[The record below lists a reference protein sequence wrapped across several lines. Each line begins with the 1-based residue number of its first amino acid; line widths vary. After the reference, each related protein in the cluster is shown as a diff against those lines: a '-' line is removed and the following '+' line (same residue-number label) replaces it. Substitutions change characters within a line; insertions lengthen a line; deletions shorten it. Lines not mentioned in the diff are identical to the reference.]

1 MNLYKGQNEVFT
13 LLDVG
18 CNEGD
23 LSLELLQLARQQL
36 PNHVRCLLIGTKLQ
50 CYSQSTYYVLRT
62 FLYYSFECTDLLRC
76 NILILFYGSGCLVQ
90 EST

>member
-1 MNLYKGQNEVFT
+1 MNLYIGQNEVFT

-36 PNHVRCLLIGTKLQ
+36 PNHVRCLLIGTILPLIT
-50 CYSQSTYYVLRT
+50 YSVH
-62 FLYYSFECTDLLRC
+62 F
-76 NILILFYGSGCLVQ
+76 
-90 EST
+90 

>member
-50 CYSQSTYYVLRT
+50 QSTYHVFRT
-62 FLYYSFECTDLLRC
+62 FLDYSFECTDLLRC
-76 NILILFYGSGCLVQ
+76 NILIVFYGSGCLVQ